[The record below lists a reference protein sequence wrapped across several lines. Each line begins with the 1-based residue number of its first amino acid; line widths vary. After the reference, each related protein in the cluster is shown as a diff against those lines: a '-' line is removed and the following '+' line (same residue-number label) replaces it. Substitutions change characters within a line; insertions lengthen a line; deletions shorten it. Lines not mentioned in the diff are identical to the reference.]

1 MKGGDLFLA
10 EILVYSDENIEKS
23 IKRFKKVIDREG
35 ILLEVKKRRYYA
47 KPAAE
52 KHEKLKKMERKRR
65 KKLLKNKKLY

>member
-1 MKGGDLFLA
+1 LA
-10 EILVYSDENIEKS
+10 EVICYSDENIEKS

-65 KKLLKNKKLY
+65 KKLLKTKKLY

>member
-1 MKGGDLFLA
+1 LA
-10 EILVYSDENIEKS
+10 EVTVYSDENIEKS

>member
-1 MKGGDLFLA
+1 MA
-10 EILVYSDENIEKS
+10 EVTVYSDENIEKS

>member
-1 MKGGDLFLA
+1 LA
-10 EILVYSDENIEKS
+10 AEVICYSDENIEKS

-65 KKLLKNKKLY
+65 KKLLKTKKLY

>member
-1 MKGGDLFLA
+1 LA
-10 EILVYSDENIEKS
+10 EVTVYSDENIEKS

-35 ILLEVKKRRYYA
+35 SLLEVKKRRYYA

>member
-1 MKGGDLFLA
+1 MA
-10 EILVYSDENIEKS
+10 EVTCYSDENIEKS

-65 KKLLKNKKLY
+65 KKLMKTKKLY